1 MESASIKEIRQE
13 LKEQDST
20 HLQEIVLRL
29 ARYKKE
35 NKELLSYLLFDSG
48 DEANYVNKVKAEI
61 ESQFENL
68 PEGNVYYIKKSL
80 RKILRIV
87 NRKVKFSEE
96 VETEIE
102 VRIYFCHLVKKHRVP
117 LQKNV
122 VLSNLYHQQVKKIQS
137 MVNKLDED
145 LQGDYDLSGL

>member
-13 LKEQDST
+13 LKDQDST
-20 HLQEIVLRL
+20 RLQEIVQRL

-35 NKELLSYLLFDSG
+35 NKELLSYLLFESG
-48 DEANYVNKVKAEI
+48 DEANYVNKVKSEI

-68 PEGNVYYIKKSL
+68 PDGNVYYIKKSL

-87 NRKVKFSEE
+87 NRQVKFSEA
-96 VETEIE
+96 VATEIE
-102 VRIYFCHLVKKHRVP
+102 VRIHFCHLVKKHGVP

-122 VLSNLYHQQVKKIQS
+122 VLSNIYQQQVKKIQAL
-137 MVNKLDED
+137 VNKLDED
-145 LQGDYDLSGL
+145 FQGDYDLSGL